1 MTARALLKNGSIMHY
16 EKSGMSVLH
25 GMELRGTEV
34 TGDNLSKLILQASK
48 DWAVA
53 CKKASGSMLQK

>member
-1 MTARALLKNGSIMHY
+1 M
-16 EKSGMSVLH
+16 LH